1 MQKKDIVIKDEQSN
15 FKFNFRVAGMFINGN
30 KILLQKCKK
39 DNYYSL
45 IGGRVKYGETTFE
58 ALKREIEEEL
68 GIKISKRNTKLTNV
82 SENFFNYEGKRFHE
96 LLFIYK
102 INSKQMNEIEEVKTL
117 DKTDVINK
125 WYDVSK
131 LKLMDVRPNI
141 VINLI
146 ENDDIIHC
154 IIK

>member
-102 INSKQMNEIEEVKTL
+102 INSKQMNEIEEVKTTAYFGFCSFKVGIEHRQFYAIQRFTVFL
-117 DKTDVINK
+117 DCV
-125 WYDVSK
+125 
-131 LKLMDVRPNI
+131 
-141 VINLI
+141 
-146 ENDDIIHC
+146 C
-154 IIK
+154 ITNGWV